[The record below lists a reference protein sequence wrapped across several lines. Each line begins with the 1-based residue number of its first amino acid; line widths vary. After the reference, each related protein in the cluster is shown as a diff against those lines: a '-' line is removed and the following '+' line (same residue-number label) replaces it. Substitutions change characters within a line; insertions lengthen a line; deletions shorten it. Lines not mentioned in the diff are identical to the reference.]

1 MNKFIKLIA
10 SLCAF
15 VAIGYGVYQA
25 GELAMSGSPILALIP
40 VGVLLFGIVLYIR
53 LKDKQD

>member
-10 SLCAF
+10 SLCAV